1 MRKLISI
8 PLECF
13 VFNNNNNLFCILW
26 NYTGLIVHSTLNIW
40 ITIICF
46 DPFAKKLIT
55 WMMENPSNYKLPWEV
70 DIIFFQALCT
80 LMYWLP
86 NLKQRR
92 YAFNIVSKRR
102 RWQLECRCWLLW
114 LALLK
119 QNQSCN
125 SEFCIRILIV
135 NQYSPCFLNR
145 IIRDQIINCD
155 KYLLAEKKWYL
166 INYAT
171 KP

>member
-1 MRKLISI
+1 
-8 PLECF
+8 
-13 VFNNNNNLFCILW
+13 
-26 NYTGLIVHSTLNIW
+26 
-40 ITIICF
+40 
-46 DPFAKKLIT
+46 
-55 WMMENPSNYKLPWEV
+55 
-70 DIIFFQALCT
+70 
-80 LMYWLP
+80 MYWLP

-102 RWQLECRCWLLW
+102 RWRLQCRCWLLW

-155 KYLLAEKKWYL
+155 KYLLAVVIEPYSFQVNKSFEQCKPYFFIGSKVVNKDIVVMMLSKEHWRL
-166 INYAT
+166 ILLSQFFNDHSIFSE
-171 KP
+171 